1 MTTRTD
7 DLRSGV
13 KQALLHNLIR
23 IPLLLYVM
31 TIIVPFVFMLINS
44 FKSREELETLLSE
57 DLLLNDTS
65 AEVNTLSVMDALQR
79 YMTRASVDPNLA
91 ERAVKVFENLVKS
104 SKPKS
109 KS

>member
-44 FKSREELETLLSE
+44 FKSSREFYNNFWSLPSTFNFDNYLHAIETSG
-57 DLLLNDTS
+57 
-65 AEVNTLSVMDALQR
+65 
-79 YMTRASVDPNLA
+79 
-91 ERAVKVFENLVKS
+91 
-104 SKPKS
+104 
-109 KS
+109 